1 MFGIGLPEL
10 IVILVLGLLILGP
23 QRLPEL
29 ARGLG
34 KGLAEL
40 KRATRDLKEELDLEE
55 ERIDAAIEKRGHLP
69 PSEGEEPVKRTVPPV
84 SSSDSSSDSS

>member
-34 KGLAEL
+34 RGLAEL
-40 KRATRDLKEELDLEE
+40 KRAAQDLKDEIDLEG
-55 ERIDAAIEKRGHLP
+55 RK
-69 PSEGEEPVKRTVPPV
+69 
-84 SSSDSSSDSS
+84 